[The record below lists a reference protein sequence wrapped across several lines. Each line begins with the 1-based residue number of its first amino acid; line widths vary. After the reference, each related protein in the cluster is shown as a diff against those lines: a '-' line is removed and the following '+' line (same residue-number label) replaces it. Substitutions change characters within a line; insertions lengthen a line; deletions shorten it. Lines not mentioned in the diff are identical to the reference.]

1 MQELLEKLE
10 EAVDALT
17 DAASNIE
24 DALEVM

>member
-10 EAVDALT
+10 EAVDSLT

-24 DALEVM
+24 EALEVM